1 LTLYKNDPGRVYIAA
16 VEDVSVIRRSRR
28 GLASC
33 AMPNLGEGLFDFQ
46 MSLPPC
52 KLSRAVRINRYG
64 HRAVLVVATLRDDGV
79 DRAGLN
85 RLGGLLGVMLQ
96 PECGNL
102 SKPTADRR
110 FQLVLV
116 KPSHYGEDGYVIRW
130 WRAIIP
136 ANSLAAIYGVALECI
151 ERKVLGPDV
160 DIDLEAIDEFS
171 QRIEI
176 QKLVERFKRH
186 GNFGLVALVGVQSNQ
201 YPRALD
207 LAGPLRAAGI
217 PVAIGGFHVSGC
229 LSMLDGKAVGLDAC
243 REMGVSMFAGEVEGR
258 LDILLRD
265 VAEGRLQPVYNFM
278 RDLPG
283 IEGTPIPFLPIANI
297 RRTLGLSSS
306 FDAGRGCPYEC
317 TFCTIINV
325 QGRKSRYRSPDD
337 IEALVRVNWAQG
349 VYKYFI
355 TDDNFARNKDW
366 EVILDRLI
374 KLREVDDI
382 PLGLMIQVDTLCH
395 KLPNFIEK
403 SKRAGVT
410 RVFIGLENINP
421 DNLATAKKRQNK
433 ITEYRKMLLAWKAQG
448 VLTLAG
454 YILGFSADTPASI
467 RRDIEIIQRELPLDI
482 LEFFCLTPLPG
493 SEDHQILWRKG
504 VDMDPDLN
512 KYDLESVCTDHP
524 NMTRKEW
531 TAIYKEAWG
540 LYYSK
545 EHMRTLLRRT
555 AATGGPMASMVKLLL
570 NFSLTVGLEG
580 LHPIQS
586 GVLRLRHPSER
597 RPSLPVEPALIFW
610 PRLGWDTVRKTVA
623 ILVALSKLAATA
635 IGAARDPH
643 RYRYMD
649 QALTPVGDDDS
660 SLDLMTKTG
669 GAQAA
674 VAHIKRVDE
683 LTHARGTA

>member
-1 LTLYKNDPGRVYIAA
+1 
-16 VEDVSVIRRSRR
+16 
-28 GLASC
+28 
-33 AMPNLGEGLFDFQ
+33 MPEP
-46 MSLPPC
+46 SA
-52 KLSRAVRINRYG
+52 K
-64 HRAVLVVATLRDDGV
+64 
-79 DRAGLN
+79 
-85 RLGGLLGVMLQ
+85 
-96 PECGNL
+96 
-102 SKPTADRR
+102 RR

-136 ANSLAAIYGVALECI
+136 SNSLAAVYGVALDCI
-151 ERKVLGPDV
+151 ERKALGPDI
-160 DIDLEAIDEFS
+160 DIDIEAIDEFS
-171 QRIEI
+171 RRIEI
-176 QKLVERFKRH
+176 SKLVERFRAH
-186 GNFGLVALVGVQSNQ
+186 GNFGLVALCGVQSNQ

-207 LAGPLRAAGI
+207 LARPLRAAGI

-229 LSMLDGKAVGLDAC
+229 LSMLDGKAVDLDAC
-243 REMGVSMFAGEVEGR
+243 REMGVTMFAGEVEGR
-258 LDILLRD
+258 LDMLLQD
-265 VAEGRLQPVYNFM
+265 AAGGRLQPLYNFM
-278 RDLPG
+278 KDLPG
-283 IEGTPIPFLPIANI
+283 IEGTPVPFLPLANI

-306 FDAGRGCPYEC
+306 FDAGRGCPYQC
-317 TFCTIINV
+317 SFCTIINV

-337 IEALVRVNWAQG
+337 VEALVRANWAQG
-349 VYKYFI
+349 VCKYFI

-374 KLREVDDI
+374 KLREVDGI

-395 KLPNFIEK
+395 KLPNFIKK

-448 VLTLAG
+448 ILTLAG
-454 YILGFSADTPASI
+454 YILGFPADTPASI

-482 LEFFCLTPLPG
+482 MEFFCLTPLPG
-493 SEDHQILWRKG
+493 SEDHQTLWRKG

-531 TAIYKEAWG
+531 AAIYQEAWG

-545 EHMRTLLRRT
+545 AHMRTLLRRT
-555 AATGGPMASMVKLLL
+555 AATKGPMASMVKMLL

-586 GVLRLRHPSER
+586 GVLRLQHPSER
-597 RPSLPVEPALIFW
+597 RPGLPSEFAWIFW
-610 PRLGWDTVRKTVA
+610 PRFAWSTLRKTVT
-623 ILVALSKLAATA
+623 ILVALAELTA
-635 IGAARDPH
+635 EAVKAARDPN
-643 RYRYMD
+643 RQSYMD
-649 QALTPVGDDDS
+649 QALMPVNDDDEAT
-660 SLDLMTKTG
+660 LDLMTKTG
-669 GAQAA
+669 GALAA

-683 LTHARGTA
+683 LTHARGAA

>member
-1 LTLYKNDPGRVYIAA
+1 
-16 VEDVSVIRRSRR
+16 
-28 GLASC
+28 
-33 AMPNLGEGLFDFQ
+33 M
-46 MSLPPC
+46 
-52 KLSRAVRINRYG
+52 
-64 HRAVLVVATLRDDGV
+64 
-79 DRAGLN
+79 
-85 RLGGLLGVMLQ
+85 
-96 PECGNL
+96 
-102 SKPTADRR
+102 SKPSADRR

-136 ANSLAAIYGVALECI
+136 SNSLAAVYGVALECAK
-151 ERKVLGPDV
+151 RKVLGPDV

-171 QRIEI
+171 QQVEV
-176 QKLVERFKRH
+176 QKLIKRFKRH

-207 LAGPLRAAGI
+207 LARPLRAVGI

-243 REMGVSMFAGEVEGR
+243 REIGVSMFAGEVEGR

-265 VAEGRLQPVYNFM
+265 VAEDRLQPVYNFM
-278 RDLPG
+278 KDLPS
-283 IEGTPIPFLPIANI
+283 IEGTPIPFLPIMNV

-317 TFCTIINV
+317 SFCTIINV

-337 IEALVRVNWAQG
+337 IEALVRANWAQG
-349 VYKYFI
+349 VCKYFI

-366 EVILDRLI
+366 EAILDRLI
-374 KLREVDDI
+374 KLREADGI

-448 VLTLAG
+448 IFTLAG

-482 LEFFCLTPLPG
+482 IEFFCLTPLPG

-512 KYDLESVCTDHP
+512 KYDLENVCTDHP
-524 NMTRKEW
+524 NITREEW
-531 TAIYKEAWG
+531 TAIYEEAWG
-540 LYYSK
+540 LYYSR
-545 EHMRTLLRRT
+545 EHMWTLLRRT

-597 RPSLPVEPALIFW
+597 RPGLPAEPALIFW
-610 PRLGWDTVRKTVA
+610 PRFGWDTVRKTVT
-623 ILVALSKLAATA
+623 ILWALLKLAASA
-635 IGAARDPH
+635 ITAARDPDRH
-643 RYRYMD
+643 RYMD
-649 QALTPVGDDDS
+649 QALTPVGEDES
-660 SLDLMTKTG
+660 LLDLMTKTG
-669 GAQAA
+669 GAEAA
-674 VAHIKRVDE
+674 VAHIRRVDE
-683 LTHARGTA
+683 LTHRHSAA